1 MIGPVILKDTM
12 KAVDDF
18 KNKPKKMY
26 EIIYAFGYV
35 KVCIF

>member
-26 EIIYAFGYV
+26 EIMFLDM
-35 KVCIF
+35 